1 MNITEKS
8 AYLKGLVEG
17 SELKLGDKEKKVF
30 DALLDLVDEMAKVL
44 KDCDD
49 DLTEL
54 YDEVADLEEEV
65 EDIDDVL
72 DEMLD
77 EDYEDYDFDDFD
89 DEDDFDDFDEE
100 EHHHHHHHHHGCG
113 CGCED
118 EDEDDFF
125 YDVTCPSCNKTF
137 TVEEDTILSGNSV
150 KCPFCGEDIEFDL
163 SGCEDCEDEDCDCCG
178 KKD

>member
-17 SELKLGDKEKKVF
+17 SDLKLGDKEKKVF

-44 KDCDD
+44 TDCDD

-54 YDEVADLEEEV
+54 YEEVADLEEEV
-65 EDIDDVL
+65 EDIDDIL

-77 EDYEDYDFDDFD
+77 EDYDDDYDFD

-100 EHHHHHHHHHGCG
+100 EHHHHHHHHGCG

-118 EDEDDFF
+118 EDEEEYF
-125 YDVTCPSCNKTF
+125 YDVECPSCKKTF